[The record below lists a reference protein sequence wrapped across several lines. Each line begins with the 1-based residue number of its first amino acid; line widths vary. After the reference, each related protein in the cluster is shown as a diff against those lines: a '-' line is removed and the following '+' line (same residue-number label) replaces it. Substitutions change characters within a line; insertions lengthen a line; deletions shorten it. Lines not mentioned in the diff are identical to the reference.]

1 VALKTIPL
9 LKSLRPHRQAKSQS
23 PKTALGR
30 WLRKVRQAWGDFQAS
45 RKRDAVYG
53 YLEAVFEIVMHHKVE
68 RRTKRLLRHAFDF
81 ANLPFD
87 KNAEPFAA
95 VIRCTSD
102 DSVDSKTISKWS
114 RALRFA
120 AATRKSRTTLKQFMK
135 KLGGI
140 NACAGRYAELRAMD
154 PKNI

>member
-1 VALKTIPL
+1 
-9 LKSLRPHRQAKSQS
+9 LRSHR
-23 PKTALGR
+23 
-30 WLRKVRQAWGDFQAS
+30 AWRDFHAS
-45 RKRDAVYG
+45 RARDAIYD
-53 YLEAVFEIVMHHKVE
+53 YLEAVFAIVEHFKVR
-68 RRTKRLLRHAFDF
+68 RRTTRLLRHAFEFGDF
-81 ANLPFD
+81 PFD
-87 KNAEPFAA
+87 KNVDSFAA
-95 VIRCTSD
+95 VIRCTSGNAAD
-102 DSVDSKTISKWS
+102 TKTISKWS